1 MRKRG
6 GSVLEILFLV
16 YVVLPSG
23 CMKHDDDLKSGG
35 GRARGAG
42 VV

>member
-6 GSVLEILFLV
+6 GSVLALLFLV

-23 CMKHDDDLKSGG
+23 CMMMI
-35 GRARGAG
+35 
-42 VV
+42 